1 MPSTPAKRS
10 LDSFFSPAST
20 SKRLADPSTSKGDIT
35 QSSKRNKQDTT
46 NRGKGSNGK
55 LDKGKGKAKQEEG
68 GGQVETMMLSDSDED
83 QDRTTPTDDGDDDD
97 IIIEEPQPSTSK
109 PSVKPKKEKKLSPPP
124 AHSHS
129 PQIAS
134 IFKPKPPPHSTS
146 STKKPSNDDAVIKS
160 EDTKPDLKPFNSS
173 VSPTKM
179 LSIFDTASASSS
191 TSHPT
196 ASTSS
201 STTPS
206 QPLDTPLFSFSPSPT
221 FFSPHTRTPFSYL
234 TSALVLLSSTRSRL
248 LIQQVLTNLL
258 RTVIELDP
266 GTLESVVYLLSNRIG
281 PSYEEGTELG
291 VGWQVLSK
299 AIKVSVFLESVCPYT
314 IAERDRSSYLQET
327 SGIGPQKLKSLG
339 NKLGD
344 PGERALDYIFLLFTG
359 TDIVDFVATGD
370 IAFEASKSV
379 RLLLQPSPLMCH
391 SIYSTLLQIAK
402 LRGFVFPLSTS
413 PLSEDMLS

>member
-1 MPSTPAKRS
+1 MSEKERDPKFALSLFLLFTPHYYLLLIFPECMPSTPAKRS

-20 SKRLADPSTSKGDIT
+20 SKRVADPSTSKGDIT
-35 QSSKRNKQDTT
+35 QSSKRNKLDTT

-55 LDKGKGKAKQEEG
+55 LDKGEGKAKQEGEG
-68 GGQVETMMLSDSDED
+68 EGGQVETMMLSDSDED
-83 QDRTTPTDDGDDDD
+83 EDRTTPTEDGDDDD

-109 PSVKPKKEKKLSPPP
+109 PPVKPKKDKKLSPPP

-129 PQIAS
+129 QIAS
-134 IFKPKPPPHSTS
+134 IFKPKPPPRSTS
-146 STKKPSNDDAVIKS
+146 TTKKPSKDDAVIKS

-196 ASTSS
+196 ASISS

-206 QPLDTPLFSFSPSPT
+206 QPLDTPLFSFSPSPS

-299 AIKVSVFLESVCPYT
+299 AIKVSIFLESVYPCT
-314 IAERDRSSYLQET
+314 IADREIL
-327 SGIGPQKLKSLG
+327 GIRKLLELHLK
-339 NKLGD
+339 N
-344 PGERALDYIFLLFTG
+344 
-359 TDIVDFVATGD
+359 
-370 IAFEASKSV
+370 
-379 RLLLQPSPLMCH
+379 
-391 SIYSTLLQIAK
+391 
-402 LRGFVFPLSTS
+402 
-413 PLSEDMLS
+413 